1 MNKVIKIVLLLLF
14 IFPAALFFLAQ
25 LGLFSG
31 RRPTDLGA
39 IDNRLKAPSQNP
51 NSISSQAHLYSQSE
65 ADVEY
70 ARAEPISYKGQAQIA
85 FAKLKEVIHNFFPE
99 AELIEEKEK
108 YLRYEFK
115 TNLMKYIDD
124 VEFLL
129 VESENQIHFRS
140 ASRLGRKD
148 FGKNRRRMIQIQN
161 KFLEFTQ

>member
-14 IFPAALFFLAQ
+14 ILPAALIFLAQ

-39 IDNRLKAPSQNP
+39 IDNRLKIPSKNP
-51 NSISSQAHLYSQSE
+51 NSVSSQAHLYSQSE

-85 FAKLKEVIHNFFPE
+85 FVKLKEVIQNFFPE
-99 AELIEEKEK
+99 AELVEEKEN

-148 FGKNRRRMIQIQN
+148 FGKNRNRMIQIQN